1 MSQLLTKLLVA
12 ERNLSERKKIA
23 EKQESLKEG
32 SFYLLG

>member
-12 ERNLSERKKIA
+12 ERNLSERKKIT
-23 EKQESLKEG
+23 EKQASLKEG